1 MALKDEYNDV
11 LELGKKLGI
20 KGGDWKEE
28 GGKLKIWGTAEYQ
41 YDKNLLWDAIK
52 THAGWETEVAAD
64 VKVEKTDVY
73 GVWTVKSGDT
83 LSKIA
88 KEIYKDANK
97 YNKIFEAN
105 KDQLK
110 NPDMIKVGQKLKL
123 PN

>member
-1 MALKDEYNDV
+1 MALKDKYNDV

-20 KGGDWKEE
+20 KDGDWKEE

-41 YDKNLLWDAIK
+41 YEKNLLWDAIK
-52 THAGWETEVAAD
+52 THEGWEGEVAAD

-73 GVWTVKSGDT
+73 GVWTVQSGDT

-88 KEIYKDANK
+88 KEIYKDASK

-105 KDQLK
+105 KDQLT
-110 NPDMIKVGQKLKL
+110 NPDLIKVGQKLKL
-123 PN
+123 PS